1 MLAVV
6 LAIAALS
13 NTILPAVTETAGA
26 VISAADL
33 AGPKITNVIE
43 ITEVTAIDQGTVEVW
58 AKNVGSRPVVS
69 PASLIVQVGPET
81 NMPHIPYGG
90 IGCAAP
96 CWGYALQH
104 GDTWE
109 RGATIDVR
117 VYLVDALLPDT
128 RYFAALQGIAGGQ
141 ARREFRIGDQVPT
154 RTPTPTPTI
163 TPTPTPTP

>member
-58 AKNVGSRPVVS
+58 AKNVGSQPVVS

-81 NMPHIPYGG
+81 NMTHIIYGG

-154 RTPTPTPTI
+154 RTPTPTPT
-163 TPTPTPTP
+163 PTP